1 MFGIHF
7 AGKTLN
13 NLYYERIPTMRIRR
27 TMKPSVAITRNE
39 NESIAIDEGLKLIQ
53 FSSMIVPDDVVVITP
68 NWVSAASP
76 YSGRVVGPESLRTII
91 RLVKRCNPKR
101 IVVATGPGDE
111 DVISLMEQVGFSK
124 IIKEEDVDFIN
135 LNQGPFVSIELN
147 HTCPSRICLNRL
159 FEEMTF
165 LISFTQLKVHEEATM
180 SAAIK
185 NITMGWPAGDE
196 QGYPKKDLG
205 IHDELHDFIA
215 ALFEKFTIDVS
226 IVSASPAMIGTGPH
240 KGTAVPT
247 GMVLCGTD
255 PVSTDVVGARMLGFK
270 PQAVHY
276 LHKIIKKGLGRST
289 FDTKTNKGIHFPG
302 ISIEEAE
309 EIFSRMAYQKEF
321 AIDSNREDS

>member
-1 MFGIHF
+1 
-7 AGKTLN
+7 
-13 NLYYERIPTMRIRR
+13 MRVRR
-27 TMKPSVAITRNE
+27 TLKPIVAITQHNNESVAIE
-39 NESIAIDEGLKLIQ
+39 EGLGQIH
-53 FSSMIVPDDVVVITP
+53 FSSMIREEDVVVITP
-68 NWVSAASP
+68 NWVSPASP
-76 YSGRVVGPESLRTII
+76 SSGRVVGPESLRTII
-91 RLVKRCNPKR
+91 RLVKSCSPKR
-101 IVVATGPGDE
+101 IVVATGPADE
-111 DVISLMEQVGFSK
+111 DVDGLMKQVGFAD
-124 IIKEEDVDFIN
+124 IINEEQVEFIN
-135 LNQGPFVSIELN
+135 LNQGPFLSIDID
-147 HTCPSRICLNRL
+147 HTCPSRLCLNQL

-165 LISFTQLKVHEEATM
+165 LISFTQLKIHEEATI

-240 KGTAVPT
+240 KGTAIHT

-255 PVSTDVVGARMLGFK
+255 PVSTDVVGARLLGFK

-289 FDTKTNKGIHFPG
+289 FDTTTNKGIQFPG
-302 ISIEEAE
+302 MSIEVAE
-309 EIFSRMAYQKEF
+309 EEFSRLAYQKEF
-321 AIDSNREDS
+321 AVDSKRADS